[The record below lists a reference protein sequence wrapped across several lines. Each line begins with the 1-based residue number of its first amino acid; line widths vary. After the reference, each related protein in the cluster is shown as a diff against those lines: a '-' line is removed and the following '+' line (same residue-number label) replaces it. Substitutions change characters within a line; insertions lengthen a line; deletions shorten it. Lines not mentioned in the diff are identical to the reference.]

1 MFSTITPL
9 PASSMRVEHLG
20 AQLIVV
26 LGHQRCGAVQAAK
39 ETIDSNAEAPAHINS
54 LVTAIQP
61 AVEATR
67 GADVEATVKANI
79 DNVVEGLR
87 SSEPVLKKEVETGAI
102 NVVGAYYNLD
112 TAAVSFTEKKK
123 E

>member
-1 MFSTITPL
+1 MRSSTWAL
-9 PASSMRVEHLG
+9 SSSSFWATSVAARCRPPTKLS
-20 AQLIVV
+20 I
-26 LGHQRCGAVQAAK
+26 QRL
-39 ETIDSNAEAPAHINS
+39 EAPAHINS

-87 SSEPVLKKEVETGAI
+87 SSELVLKKEVETGAI

-112 TAAVSFTEKKK
+112 TATVSFTEKKK

>member
-1 MFSTITPL
+1 M
-9 PASSMRVEHLG
+9 
-20 AQLIVV
+20 V

-54 LVTAIQP
+54 LVTAIRP
-61 AVEATR
+61 AVEVTR

>member
-1 MFSTITPL
+1 MT
-9 PASSMRVEHLG
+9 
-20 AQLIVV
+20 
-26 LGHQRCGAVQAAK
+26 C
-39 ETIDSNAEAPAHINS
+39 
-54 LVTAIQP
+54 
-61 AVEATR
+61 

-79 DNVVEGLR
+79 DSVVEGLR